1 MRNVWMNLA
10 VVFASFGV
18 AAGAHGETDKTQRMK
33 KLQRANRVYQVCLG
47 RSLKPAESAKIAEQ
61 ALNDLVSQLAAGSEA
76 KTVFEGRLATF
87 SEGGETKEKLPIN
100 AKIDQKLED
109 TLKVVGGSH
118 HKGKLCGQTESNTS
132 CFTKWL
138 VARVAPTLGEGW
150 VTERQN
156 VLNGWTYS
164 RLLEEI
170 SSSSLK
176 EE

>member
-1 MRNVWMNLA
+1 MRNIWMSLA
-10 VVFASFGV
+10 VALASFGV
-18 AAGAHGETDKTQRMK
+18 TAAAYGETDKAQRMK

-47 RSLKPAESAKIAEQ
+47 RSLKPAESAKVSQQ
-61 ALNDLVSQLAAGSEA
+61 ALTELVSQLASGSEA
-76 KTVFEGRLATF
+76 KSVFADRLATF

-100 AKIDQKLED
+100 PKLDQKLED

-118 HKGKLCGQTESNTS
+118 HKGKLCGQAESNTS

-138 VARVAPTLGEGW
+138 VARVAPALGEGW
-150 VTERQN
+150 VTERQK
-156 VLNGWTYS
+156 VLDGWTYS

-176 EE
+176 ED